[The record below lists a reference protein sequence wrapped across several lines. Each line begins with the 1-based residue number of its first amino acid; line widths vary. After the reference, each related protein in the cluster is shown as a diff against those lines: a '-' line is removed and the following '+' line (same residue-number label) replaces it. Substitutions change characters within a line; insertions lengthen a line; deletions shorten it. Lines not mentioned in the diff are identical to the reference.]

1 MKNFILIIWLALVV
15 LIAKYVPHW
24 RLPSQYDD
32 LISASAKTVL
42 NQQLPLQ
49 IDVFAA
55 PQSPASALVNNFLQ
69 PLLKHMPAVEVNFID
84 VNQQPELI
92 QQYGINKQ
100 GEMFVHRG
108 EQSFHLSTLSYE
120 AFFNGL
126 KKMGQQADHWVVF
139 LDKQE
144 GKSFDTGQLDGLNQ
158 WLKALKSAN
167 YPVVILPYQ
176 QDLPLPKQV
185 KLIILPSPMLQIE
198 ESQIDWLQMQIEQGI
213 SVLWLADPNTA
224 TQQPYLSLLF
234 DVMRTDS
241 YHQGHLIIKD
251 FPSHQINNAF
261 DRPLDLVNVMPYE
274 TSNDVLWLND
284 QGQVLASTQTLTNS
298 RLMVIGDSDFLSN
311 AFVNSGGNLEMSF
324 RLIDWLL
331 QQDDRIDLPSIG
343 LHHTQLH
350 FSKNEILFFSAMML
364 LIVPLLLLIVGI
376 YFWRRNK

>member
-1 MKNFILIIWLALVV
+1 MKRLILIVWLFLVV
-15 LIAKYVPHW
+15 LLAKYVPSW

-42 NQQLPLQ
+42 KQQSPLQ

-55 PQSPASALVNNFLQ
+55 PQSSATALVNNFLQ
-69 PLLKHMPAVEVNFID
+69 PLLNHLPNAKVNYID

-92 QQYGINKQ
+92 QQYGISKQ
-100 GEMFVHRG
+100 GEMLVHRG

-126 KKMGQQADHWVVF
+126 KKMEQHADHWVVF
-139 LDKQE
+139 LDKQG
-144 GKSFDTGQLDGLNQ
+144 GKSFDPGQLDGLNQ

-176 QDLPLPKQV
+176 PDLPLPKQV

-198 ESQIDWLQMQIEQGI
+198 ANQVEWLQLQIEQGV
-213 SVLWLADPNTA
+213 SVLWLADPHTA
-224 TQQPYLSLLF
+224 TQQPLLSLLF

-241 YHQGHLIIKD
+241 FHQGHLIVKD
-251 FPSHQINNAF
+251 FPSHEINNAF

-274 TSNDVLWLND
+274 TSNDVLWLNE
-284 QGQVLASTQTLTNS
+284 QGQVLASTQTLANS

-324 RLIDWLL
+324 RLVDWLL

-350 FSKNEILFFSAMML
+350 FSKSEILFFSVLML
-364 LIVPLLLLIVGI
+364 LVVPLLLLMVGI